1 MVSISDF
8 PMSKEIGR
16 VPSAIVPLNTEE
28 QVRFEGLT
36 DEACMIDV
44 HQHPFVLPEAMDRL
58 IDFLRTNRYS
68 WGFEAVAHGGW
79 STVTTANVFGALQN
93 ATEMSFVEYEDVARE
108 VGMMLADVQ
117 AQKNVVRVGNADEI
131 LAAKQAGKVG
141 FMPTLE
147 HLPIG
152 SRIDR
157 LDQLHSLGV
166 RLAGITY
173 NRKNY
178 IGDGMYE
185 RNPGGLSEF
194 GIEVI
199 HRMNDIGM
207 AIDLSHASTPTVMD
221 AIEFS
226 KTPVVFSHNAA
237 YALRPTRRTRKDEE
251 LKACAAKGGLVCIT
265 AVPNALSDDPEQ
277 DIECVLDHYDYM
289 VNLIGV
295 DHVGIG
301 TDTVI
306 GDHMMFQHYMLGR
319 SLEEMPAPYLNGL
332 ESPADGKNIIRG
344 LIRRGHSDEDIK
356 KIVGGNA
363 LDFFRRVMK

>member
-1 MVSISDF
+1 
-8 PMSKEIGR
+8 
-16 VPSAIVPLNTEE
+16 
-28 QVRFEGLT
+28 
-36 DEACMIDV
+36 
-44 HQHPFVLPEAMDRL
+44 
-58 IDFLRTNRYS
+58 
-68 WGFEAVAHGGW
+68 
-79 STVTTANVFGALQN
+79 
-93 ATEMSFVEYEDVARE
+93 
-108 VGMMLADVQ
+108 
-117 AQKNVVRVGNADEI
+117 
-131 LAAKQAGKVG
+131 
-141 FMPTLE
+141 
-147 HLPIG
+147 
-152 SRIDR
+152 
-157 LDQLHSLGV
+157 
-166 RLAGITY
+166 
-173 NRKNY
+173 
-178 IGDGMYE
+178 MYE

-301 TDTVI
+301 TDTAVSYT
-306 GDHMMFQHYMLGR
+306 HLT
-319 SLEEMPAPYLNGL
+319 LPTKA
-332 ESPADGKNIIRG
+332 
-344 LIRRGHSDEDIK
+344 
-356 KIVGGNA
+356 
-363 LDFFRRVMK
+363 